1 MNKSDLINHLVEARG
16 IERDAAR
23 RVIGELEVLGWGPI
37 AGKLPEGPDG
47 VQVISTSSASGGGG
61 SGRGPVAGVKGP
73 ATYAVGQGGTYASA
87 GQGPVE
93 RDVTSHLHMNVP
105 ESWKTWSV
113 CLDLPTGGFVR
124 ATYDQVRGLHVE
136 LKGGDS
142 GER

>member
-1 MNKSDLINHLVEARG
+1 MNKFDVINHLVEARG
-16 IERDAAR
+16 VDANSAR
-23 RVIGELEVLGWGPI
+23 RIVGELELLGWGPMT
-37 AGKLPEGPDG
+37 GKLPEGPDG

-61 SGRGPVAGVKGP
+61 SRGPVEGVKGSV
-73 ATYAVGQGGTYASA
+73 TYAVGQGGTYATA

-105 ESWKTWSV
+105 ESWKTWSL

-124 ATYDQVRGLHVE
+124 ATYDEVRGLHVE
-136 LKGGDS
+136 LKGSDS